1 MSQQAKWSA
10 VTLMLLIAFVGCYSS
25 TGRAPTYPITG
36 TVTLKGQPLEGATV
50 VFVPSEG
57 ASHEPAT
64 GITNAEGK
72 FKLSTFLADDGA
84 QEGEY
89 RIKVSK
95 FDIKKPTKEEQ
106 DRYISIEE
114 EQKIQF
120 PDEKPTPPAKN
131 MLAKKYASEETSGFT
146 HTVTRKGP
154 NMVELKLE

>member
-1 MSQQAKWSA
+1 MTRFAA
-10 VTLMLLIAFVGCYSS
+10 TGVLMLAGIMAGGCSS
-25 TGRAPTYPITG
+25 GTGRAPTYQVTG

-50 VFVPSEG
+50 AFVPAEG
-57 ASHEPAT
+57 GSHEAAT
-64 GITNAEGK
+64 GITDAAGK

-84 QEGEY
+84 QAGDY

-120 PDEKPTPPAKN
+120 GDEKPTPPAKN
-131 MLAKKYASEETSGFT
+131 LLDKKFASEATSGFT
-146 HTVTRKGP
+146 HTVKKGA
-154 NMVELKLE
+154 NTVELKLE